1 MTDTNDLPIQKYNMY
16 VNWAAVSE
24 GLVRS
29 PYLSKLVEKIVKM
42 KVLSS
47 ISRGGGGGEELT
59 EEGRLNIKI
68 QKTTCLFQD
77 TTFVTIVPV
86 ICHYRL

>member
-16 VNWAAVSE
+16 ENWVEGSEE

-29 PYLSKLVEKIVKM
+29 PYLPKLLEKIVNM

-47 ISRGGGGGEELT
+47 ISRGRGER
-59 EEGRLNIKI
+59 EGRLNIKI